1 MIYELRTYTLKPGT
15 VAEFERRWAPLIEG
29 RQRLSPLGALWHT
42 EIGPLNEMVHVWP
55 YESLDERARIR
66 AAAVEQGIWPPN
78 TLELI
83 VKQRSEILMPAP
95 FMRPMQPAVLGN
107 IYEMRI
113 YTYQPG
119 SMPQVLRR
127 WADAVPHR
135 EKYSPLA
142 ACWYSEIGDLNL
154 FIHVWPYE
162 SLAERDRIRAEA
174 SKDPHWPPPTGEFL
188 VSTEN
193 KILVPAAFSPLR

>member
-1 MIYELRTYTLKPGT
+1 MIYEMRTYTLKPGT

-42 EIGPLNEMVHVWP
+42 EIGPLNEMIHVWP
-55 YESLDERARIR
+55 YESLEERDRIR
-66 AAAVEQGIWPPN
+66 AQAVEQGIWPPP
-78 TLELI
+78 TRELI
-83 VKQRSEILMPAP
+83 LRQRSEILQPAP
-95 FMRPMQPAVLGN
+95 FMRPLEPRVMGN
-107 IYEMRI
+107 VYEMRT

-119 SMPQVLRR
+119 AMPEVLRI
-127 WADAVPHR
+127 WAEAVPHR

-142 ACWYSEIGDLNL
+142 ACWYTEFGELNR

-174 SKDPHWPPPTGEFL
+174 AKDPHWPPPTGEFL
-188 VSTEN
+188 VAMEN
-193 KILVPAAFSPLR
+193 KILVPAPFSPLR